1 MCAIL
6 SISQSVTFH
15 ASDAPLQRKI
25 TTFPNRRRASGLVVK
40 SQFPILGPRVRFPA
54 GASLFFFVTFPP
66 LSPSFNFFSIFLC
79 YLSQAER
86 PAAPGAAIP
95 RTGRKKKKHKQ
106 TWNKKLK
113 TLLALR
119 TKIQK
124 LTETF
129 KTFRNLQRNPR
140 TTPSPLIRV
149 RAQRTLKPNHTFF
162 FSFS

>member
-1 MCAIL
+1 MCAL
-6 SISQSVTFH
+6 PSISQSVTFH

-95 RTGRKKKKHKQ
+95 RTGRKKKSTNKHG
-106 TWNKKLK
+106 TRNLK
-113 TLLALR
+113 PCLHYVQR
-119 TKIQK
+119 Y
-124 LTETF
+124 
-129 KTFRNLQRNPR
+129 RNLQK
-140 TTPSPLIRV
+140 PSRPSETYRETH
-149 RAQRTLKPNHTFF
+149 AQLPALL
-162 FSFS
+162 SESAPSAL

>member
-1 MCAIL
+1 MCAL
-6 SISQSVTFH
+6 PSISQSVTFH

-54 GASLFFFVTFPP
+54 GASLSFSSFPP
-66 LSPSFNFFSIFLC
+66 HLIFFPFFSVICHRQNAL
-79 YLSQAER
+79 QR
-86 PAAPGAAIP
+86 PALQSLEQEG
-95 RTGRKKKKHKQ
+95 KKKHKQ

-149 RAQRTLKPNHTFF
+149 RAQRTLKPNHRFF
-162 FSFS
+162 FS